1 MNNTVFERLLSSMG
15 DAWIAGTDEAGRG
28 PMAGPLVVAAVILP
42 EGYTHPE
49 MDDSKRLTAKK
60 REKLYDV
67 IIDDAISY
75 CIVVIEPDEIDQI
88 NIYEASRRGMVEAV
102 KALQPSPQVVLTD
115 AMPLR
120 EKGIAD
126 IALIKGDH
134 KSISIAAASILA
146 KVYRDRLMDDYDA
159 LYPEYGFKKHKGYV
173 TKVHKEAL
181 KKYGPCPIHRQS
193 YRPVQEVLQKQI
205 SFFEET

>member
-75 CIVVIEPDEIDQI
+75 CIVVIEPDEIDKI
-88 NIYEASRRGMVEAV
+88 NIYEASRRGMVAAV

-159 LYPEYGFKKHKGYV
+159 LYPQYGFKKHKGYV

>member
-75 CIVVIEPDEIDQI
+75 CIVVIEPDEIDKI

>member
-159 LYPEYGFKKHKGYV
+159 LYPQYGFKKHKGYV

>member
-1 MNNTVFERLLSSMG
+1 MG

-75 CIVVIEPDEIDQI
+75 CIVVIEPDEIDKI
-88 NIYEASRRGMVEAV
+88 NIYEASRRGMVAAV

-159 LYPEYGFKKHKGYV
+159 LYPQYGFKKHKGYV